1 MASVILQLL
10 AAMVYILT
18 LLLSPPAHAGE
29 EFLEPEKAFRFS
41 AQMVDAGTVEIQYA
55 IASAYYMYRERFDF
69 RSPDAKLGAPVIPP
83 GKVKFDETFAKNV
96 ETYRGILKIRMPVQ
110 ASGEF
115 KIIATA
121 QGCADSGLCYSPME
135 SVAQLNTAMVPAGAP
150 APGPASGDQEAGV
163 IESSLNSGKL
173 VSILPLFLLLGLGLA
188 FTPCVLPMVPILSSI
203 IVGDRHAASRGR
215 GLLLSGAY
223 ALGMSMVYTL
233 LGVAAGL
240 AGEGLAAALQ
250 NPWVLGTFGL
260 LMVGLS
266 LSMFGLFQMQMPAVI
281 QSRLM
286 QASHRQAGGKLGG
299 VFVMG
304 ALSAL
309 IVGPCVAAP
318 LAGVLVYI
326 SHTRDVGVGASAL
339 FAMAVGM
346 SVPLLLVGGSAGAL
360 LPRAGAWMESVKR
373 FFGVLMLASALWI
386 VSPVI
391 PSVWQMAGWSA
402 LAFGYAAWLFSR
414 ARGGWPARAVALAFA
429 ALGLVQLAGLAT
441 GSRDPLAP
449 LSHLGA
455 KPAHATQFKRIHSV
469 GELDQVL
476 SASAGK
482 TVMLDFYADWCVS
495 C

>member
-1 MASVILQLL
+1 
-10 AAMVYILT
+10 
-18 LLLSPPAHAGE
+18 
-29 EFLEPEKAFRFS
+29 
-41 AQMVDAGTVEIQYA
+41 MVDAGTVEIQYA
-55 IASAYYMYRERFDF
+55 IASGYYMYRERFDF
-69 RSPDAKLGAPVIPP
+69 RSPDVKLGAPFIPS

-135 SVAQLNTAMVPAGAP
+135 SVAQLSTAMVPAGAHT
-150 APGPASGDQEAGV
+150 PGPSAGDQEAGA
-163 IESSLNSGKL
+163 IQASLNSGNL

-203 IVGDRHAASRGR
+203 IVGDKHAASRGR

-223 ALGMSMVYTL
+223 ALGMSMVYIL

-240 AGEGLAAALQ
+240 AGEGLVAAFQ

-266 LSMFGLFQMQMPAVI
+266 LSMFGLFQLQMPAVI

-286 QASHRQAGGKLGG
+286 QASHLQAGGKVGG

-318 LAGVLVYI
+318 LAGVLLYI
-326 SHTRDVGVGASAL
+326 SHTRDMWVGASAL

-346 SVPLLLVGGSAGAL
+346 SVPLLLVGGRRCAAAAGRRLDGVSQALLRGPDAGKRTVDRVAGDSLGVANGGMVRIGIRLCRLVIFSCPWWLAGEGGCARVRGRGPGSAGGPGHGFARSAGAF
-360 LPRAGAWMESVKR
+360 V
-373 FFGVLMLASALWI
+373 
-386 VSPVI
+386 VSG
-391 PSVWQMAGWSA
+391 SN
-402 LAFGYAAWLFSR
+402 
-414 ARGGWPARAVALAFA
+414 
-429 ALGLVQLAGLAT
+429 T
-441 GSRDPLAP
+441 CSRDAIQ
-449 LSHLGA
+449 
-455 KPAHATQFKRIHSV
+455 T
-469 GELDQVL
+469 GEIDGR
-476 SASAGK
+476 A
-482 TVMLDFYADWCVS
+482 
-495 C
+495 